1 MKTIRSPRRLVR
13 HRRAER
19 TIDILEQDNEMIA
32 PKPCSGDKPE
42 MPALAGANEVGNDI
56 SAPRPRR
63 WNRVLAYGVLPG
75 LVLVVAMAASYLKW
89 VDSSQQDTE
98 LARMQSVQAATDGT
112 AAMLSYH
119 PETAEKD
126 LTAARDR
133 LTGPLKDSYAAL
145 IHDVVIPGAK
155 QKQISTV
162 AAVPAA
168 ASVSA
173 SAHHAVV
180 LVFVNQTVTM
190 GNEAPTNTASSV
202 RVTLD
207 RVNDRWMIAGFD
219 PI

>member
-1 MKTIRSPRRLVR
+1 MKALTSVSRLRRQQGDQRSDPVGRLEPSV
-13 HRRAER
+13 
-19 TIDILEQDNEMIA
+19 
-32 PKPCSGDKPE
+32 
-42 MPALAGANEVGNDI
+42 LATTDHTRDDTGIPGTG
-56 SAPRPRR
+56 RR
-63 WNRVLAYGVLPG
+63 WTRIVAYGVLPG
-75 LVLVVAMAASYLKW
+75 LAFVMTMAVGYAKW
-89 VDSSQQDTE
+89 VDSSLRDAE
-98 LARMQSVQAATDGT
+98 LASMESVQVATDST
-112 AAMLSYH
+112 IAMLSYH

-133 LTGPLKDSYAAL
+133 LTGPLKDSYTAL

-168 ASVSA
+168 APVSA

-180 LVFVNQTVTM
+180 LVFVNQTVAM
-190 GNEAPTNTASSV
+190 GNQAPTNTASRV

-207 RVNDRWMIAGFD
+207 RVDGRWMVAGFD